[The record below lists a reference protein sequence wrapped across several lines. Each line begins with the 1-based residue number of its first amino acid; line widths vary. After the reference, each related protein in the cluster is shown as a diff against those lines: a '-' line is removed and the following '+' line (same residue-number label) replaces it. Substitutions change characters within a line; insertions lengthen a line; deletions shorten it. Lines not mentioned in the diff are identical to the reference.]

1 MSREQRGPNEK
12 LGTVLALAGI
22 SNAGLARR
30 VNDLG
35 AQRGLTLRYDKTS
48 VARWVSKGMVPQGA
62 APHLIAA
69 AIGAKLGRP
78 VPLHEI
84 GLADADPAPEVG
96 LAFPRDVA
104 EAVRSATELYR
115 LDLAGRRAGS
125 GGIWQSLAGSFS
137 VSAYATP
144 ASRWLISPADPSVE
158 RDANAARTAVL
169 GPQGTTEGARTG
181 AGAHGA
187 PGRAAGSSDVETTT
201 ESSTTA
207 PAASSTEPSPT
218 PDTADGAAHGTPDAG
233 GYSRVPAGPAE
244 TPGSRR
250 QSGPPAAA
258 GARPAAGAQAADP
271 PGPGTPAPGS
281 PRTASIPTQP
291 GPQNTSASGT
301 AASASAR
308 AVRSDRAAKAAPAPS
323 APPRRGGGGA
333 STGTGTGTLA
343 PPVTSDISPLRVG
356 HSDVAKLRE
365 AAQDARRWDSKYGG
379 GDWRSSMVPECLR
392 VDAAPLLLG
401 SYSDEVGRALFGA
414 AAELTRLAG
423 WMAFDTGQQEA
434 AQRYYIQALRLAR
447 AAADV
452 PLGGYVL
459 ASMSLQAT
467 YRGFAD
473 EGVDLAQAAVE
484 RNRGLATARTMSF
497 FRLVEARA
505 HAKANDAP
513 AAGAAL
519 KAAEGWLERS
529 RDGDADPSW
538 LGFYS
543 YDRFAADAAE
553 CHLDLK
559 APRQVRRFTEQA
571 LSRPTE
577 EFVRSHGLRLVVSA
591 VAELESGNLDA
602 ACAAGTRA
610 VEVAGRISSARTT
623 EYVRDLLH
631 RLEPY
636 GHEPRV
642 AELRERARPLLVAPA

>member
-12 LGTVLALAGI
+12 LGAVLALAGI

-69 AIGAKLGRP
+69 AIGQKLGRP

-84 GLADADPAPEVG
+84 GLADADPTPEVG
-96 LAFPRDVA
+96 LAFPRDVGQ
-104 EAVRSATELYR
+104 AVRSATDLYR

-125 GGIWQSLAGSFS
+125 GGIWQSLAGSFA

-144 ASRWLISPADPSVE
+144 ASRWLITPADSSV
-158 RDANAARTAVL
+158 AREAGL
-169 GPQGTTEGARTG
+169 AEGT
-181 AGAHGA
+181 
-187 PGRAAGSSDVETTT
+187 SS
-201 ESSTTA
+201 SL
-207 PAASSTEPSPT
+207 
-218 PDTADGAAHGTPDAG
+218 
-233 GYSRVPAGPAE
+233 
-244 TPGSRR
+244 
-250 QSGPPAAA
+250 
-258 GARPAAGAQAADP
+258 
-271 PGPGTPAPGS
+271 
-281 PRTASIPTQP
+281 
-291 GPQNTSASGT
+291 
-301 AASASAR
+301 
-308 AVRSDRAAKAAPAPS
+308 K
-323 APPRRGGGGA
+323 
-333 STGTGTGTLA
+333 
-343 PPVTSDISPLRVG
+343 VG
-356 HSDVAKLRE
+356 HSDVQKLRE
-365 AAQDARRWDSKYGG
+365 AAEDARRWDSKYGG

-392 VDAAPLLLG
+392 VEAAPLLLG
-401 SYSDEVGRALFGA
+401 AYSDEVGRALFGA
-414 AAELTRLAG
+414 SAELTRLAG

-434 AQRYYIQALRLAR
+434 AQRYYIQALRLSR

-473 EGVDLAQAAVE
+473 EGVDLAQAALE

-505 HAKANDAP
+505 HARAGDAH

-519 KAAEGWLERS
+519 RAAEGWLERA
-529 RDGDADPSW
+529 RDGDNDPSW

-543 YDRFAADAAE
+543 YGRFAADAAE
-553 CHLDLK
+553 CYRDLK
-559 APRQVRRFTEQA
+559 IPRQVRHFTEQA
-571 LSRPTE
+571 LSQPTE

-602 ACAAGTRA
+602 ACEQGVRA

-623 EYVRDLLH
+623 EYVKDLLH

-636 GHEPRV
+636 GDEPRV
-642 AELRERARPLLVAPA
+642 VELRERARPLLRAPA

>member
-12 LGTVLALAGI
+12 LGAVLALAGI

-69 AIGAKLGRP
+69 AIGQKLGRP

-96 LAFPRDVA
+96 LAFPRDVGQ
-104 EAVRSATELYR
+104 AVRSATDLYR

-125 GGIWQSLAGSFS
+125 GGIWQSLAGSFA

-144 ASRWLISPADPSVE
+144 ASRWLITPADSSVA
-158 RDANAARTAVL
+158 RDAN
-169 GPQGTTEGARTG
+169 PSEGS
-181 AGAHGA
+181 GA
-187 PGRAAGSSDVETTT
+187 PL
-201 ESSTTA
+201 
-207 PAASSTEPSPT
+207 
-218 PDTADGAAHGTPDAG
+218 
-233 GYSRVPAGPAE
+233 
-244 TPGSRR
+244 
-250 QSGPPAAA
+250 
-258 GARPAAGAQAADP
+258 
-271 PGPGTPAPGS
+271 
-281 PRTASIPTQP
+281 
-291 GPQNTSASGT
+291 
-301 AASASAR
+301 
-308 AVRSDRAAKAAPAPS
+308 K
-323 APPRRGGGGA
+323 
-333 STGTGTGTLA
+333 
-343 PPVTSDISPLRVG
+343 VG
-356 HSDVAKLRE
+356 HSDVLKLRE
-365 AAQDARRWDSKYGG
+365 AAEDARRWDSKYGG

-392 VDAAPLLLG
+392 VEAAPLLLG

-414 AAELTRLAG
+414 SAELTRLAG

-467 YRGFAD
+467 YRGFGD
-473 EGVDLAQAAVE
+473 EGVDLAQAALE

-505 HAKANDAP
+505 HARASDAH

-519 KAAEGWLERS
+519 RSAEGWLERA
-529 RDGDADPSW
+529 RDGDNDPSW
-538 LGFYS
+538 LGFYG

-553 CHLDLK
+553 CYRDLK

-571 LSRPTE
+571 LSKPTE

-602 ACAAGTRA
+602 ACEQGVRA
-610 VEVAGRISSARTT
+610 VEVAGRISSVRTT

-636 GHEPRV
+636 GDEPRV
-642 AELRERARPLLVAPA
+642 VELRERARPLLMTPA

>member
-69 AIGAKLGRP
+69 AIGQKLGRP

-96 LAFPRDVA
+96 LAFPRDVG
-104 EAVRSATELYR
+104 EAVRSATDLYR
-115 LDLAGRRAGS
+115 LDLAGRRAGG
-125 GGIWQSLAGSFS
+125 GGIWQSLAGSFA

-144 ASRWLISPADPSVE
+144 ASRWLITPADPSVE
-158 RDANAARTAVL
+158 REAPR
-169 GPQGTTEGARTG
+169 PPG
-181 AGAHGA
+181 AGNTGGGA
-187 PGRAAGSSDVETTT
+187 TGGAA
-201 ESSTTA
+201 TA
-207 PAASSTEPSPT
+207 PAAT
-218 PDTADGAAHGTPDAG
+218 D
-233 GYSRVPAGPAE
+233 YV
-244 TPGSRR
+244 
-250 QSGPPAAA
+250 
-258 GARPAAGAQAADP
+258 
-271 PGPGTPAPGS
+271 
-281 PRTASIPTQP
+281 
-291 GPQNTSASGT
+291 
-301 AASASAR
+301 
-308 AVRSDRAAKAAPAPS
+308 
-323 APPRRGGGGA
+323 
-333 STGTGTGTLA
+333 
-343 PPVTSDISPLRVG
+343 RVG

-365 AAQDARRWDSKYGG
+365 AAEDARRWDSKYGG

-392 VDAAPLLLG
+392 VDAAPLLLA

-414 AAELTRLAG
+414 TAELTRLAG

-473 EGVDLAQAAVE
+473 EGVDLAQAALE

-505 HAKANDAP
+505 HAKAGDGV
-513 AAGAAL
+513 AAAAAL
-519 KAAEGWLERS
+519 KSAEGWLERS
-529 RDGDADPSW
+529 REGDGDPTW

-543 YDRFAADAAE
+543 YDRFCADAAE
-553 CHLDLK
+553 CYSDLK
-559 APRQVRRFTEQA
+559 APREVRRFTEQA

-636 GHEPRV
+636 GDEPRV
-642 AELRERARPLLVAPA
+642 MELRERARPLLVTPA

>member
-1 MSREQRGPNEK
+1 MSRELREPNEK
-12 LGTVLALAGI
+12 LGAVLALAGI

-96 LAFPRDVA
+96 LAFPRDVGA
-104 EAVRSATELYR
+104 AVRSATDLYR
-115 LDLAGRRAGS
+115 LDLAGRRGG

-144 ASRWLISPADPSVE
+144 ASRWLISPADSSV
-158 RDANAARTAVL
+158 AREPGQA
-169 GPQGTTEGARTG
+169 P
-181 AGAHGA
+181 A
-187 PGRAAGSSDVETTT
+187 PGQGRAKNSGQSGQNSQGSGQGHHRS
-201 ESSTTA
+201 
-207 PAASSTEPSPT
+207 ASSRATVASREPVPGAAPPEGLPAPPGALVGGVPAQPPGETPSP
-218 PDTADGAAHGTPDAG
+218 AGPDAG
-233 GYSRVPAGPAE
+233 
-244 TPGSRR
+244 
-250 QSGPPAAA
+250 
-258 GARPAAGAQAADP
+258 
-271 PGPGTPAPGS
+271 
-281 PRTASIPTQP
+281 
-291 GPQNTSASGT
+291 PQ
-301 AASASAR
+301 
-308 AVRSDRAAKAAPAPS
+308 
-323 APPRRGGGGA
+323 
-333 STGTGTGTLA
+333 
-343 PPVTSDISPLRVG
+343 RVG
-356 HSDVAKLRE
+356 HSDVTKLRE
-365 AAQDARRWDSKYGG
+365 AAEDARRWDSKYGG

-401 SYSDEVGRALFGA
+401 SYTDEVGRALFGA
-414 AAELTRLAG
+414 TAELTRLAG

-467 YRGFAD
+467 YRDFPD

-505 HAKANDAP
+505 HAKAGDSA
-513 AAGAAL
+513 AAGGAL
-519 KAAEGWLERS
+519 KAAESWLERA
-529 RDGDADPSW
+529 REGDADPTW

-553 CHLDLK
+553 CYRDLK
-559 APRQVRRFTEQA
+559 LPRQVRRFTEQA

-577 EFVRSHGLRLVVSA
+577 EYVRSHGLRLVVSA

-636 GHEPRV
+636 GDEPRV
-642 AELRERARPLLVAPA
+642 AELRERARPLLVTPA

>member
-96 LAFPRDVA
+96 LAFPRDVG
-104 EAVRSATELYR
+104 EAVKSATELYR

-125 GGIWQSLAGSFS
+125 GGIWQSLAGSFA

-144 ASRWLISPADPSVE
+144 ASRWLITPADPSVE
-158 RDANAARTAVL
+158 RLLDTANGSPVPSDTSAAA
-169 GPQGTTEGARTG
+169 
-181 AGAHGA
+181 
-187 PGRAAGSSDVETTT
+187 
-201 ESSTTA
+201 
-207 PAASSTEPSPT
+207 PSPSDAPDT
-218 PDTADGAAHGTPDAG
+218 PDTPD
-233 GYSRVPAGPAE
+233 
-244 TPGSRR
+244 
-250 QSGPPAAA
+250 
-258 GARPAAGAQAADP
+258 
-271 PGPGTPAPGS
+271 TPA
-281 PRTASIPTQP
+281 
-291 GPQNTSASGT
+291 
-301 AASASAR
+301 
-308 AVRSDRAAKAAPAPS
+308 
-323 APPRRGGGGA
+323 
-333 STGTGTGTLA
+333 
-343 PPVTSDISPLRVG
+343 RVG

-365 AAQDARRWDSKYGG
+365 AAEDARRWDSKYGG

-414 AAELTRLAG
+414 TAELTRLAG

-473 EGVDLAQAAVE
+473 EGVDLAQAALE

-505 HAKANDAP
+505 HAKANDAA

-529 RDGDADPSW
+529 REGDGDPTW

-553 CHLDLK
+553 CYRDLK

-577 EFVRSHGLRLVVSA
+577 EYVRSHGLRLVVSA

-636 GHEPRV
+636 GDEPRV
-642 AELRERARPLLVAPA
+642 MELRERARPLLMTPA

>member
-96 LAFPRDVA
+96 LAFPRDVG

-115 LDLAGRRAGS
+115 LDLAGRRAGG

-144 ASRWLISPADPSVE
+144 ASRWLISPADASVARDSSAAEAAILGTQSAPAAQSAPS
-158 RDANAARTAVL
+158 T
-169 GPQGTTEGARTG
+169 PGAQRG
-181 AGAHGA
+181 ASAGAAPGVPSTDGA
-187 PGRAAGSSDVETTT
+187 PGAPG
-201 ESSTTA
+201 A
-207 PAASSTEPSPT
+207 PALP
-218 PDTADGAAHGTPDAG
+218 
-233 GYSRVPAGPAE
+233 V
-244 TPGSRR
+244 
-250 QSGPPAAA
+250 
-258 GARPAAGAQAADP
+258 
-271 PGPGTPAPGS
+271 
-281 PRTASIPTQP
+281 QP
-291 GPQNTSASGT
+291 GPDSVN
-301 AASASAR
+301 
-308 AVRSDRAAKAAPAPS
+308 
-323 APPRRGGGGA
+323 
-333 STGTGTGTLA
+333 
-343 PPVTSDISPLRVG
+343 DISPLRVG
-356 HSDVAKLRE
+356 HSDVTKLRE

-505 HAKANDAP
+505 HAKASDAA

-519 KAAEGWLERS
+519 KAAESWLERS
-529 RDGDADPSW
+529 RNGDADPSW

-553 CHLDLK
+553 CYRDLK

-636 GHEPRV
+636 GDEPRV

>member
-12 LGTVLALAGI
+12 LGAVLALAGI

-69 AIGAKLGRP
+69 AIGQKLGRP

-96 LAFPRDVA
+96 LAFPRDVGQ
-104 EAVRSATELYR
+104 AVRSATDLYR

-125 GGIWQSLAGSFS
+125 GGIWQSLAGSFA

-144 ASRWLISPADPSVE
+144 ASRWLITPADSSVA
-158 RDANAARTAVL
+158 RDAS
-169 GPQGTTEGARTG
+169 PSD
-181 AGAHGA
+181 
-187 PGRAAGSSDVETTT
+187 GSS
-201 ESSTTA
+201 A
-207 PAASSTEPSPT
+207 PA
-218 PDTADGAAHGTPDAG
+218 
-233 GYSRVPAGPAE
+233 
-244 TPGSRR
+244 
-250 QSGPPAAA
+250 
-258 GARPAAGAQAADP
+258 
-271 PGPGTPAPGS
+271 
-281 PRTASIPTQP
+281 
-291 GPQNTSASGT
+291 
-301 AASASAR
+301 
-308 AVRSDRAAKAAPAPS
+308 
-323 APPRRGGGGA
+323 
-333 STGTGTGTLA
+333 
-343 PPVTSDISPLRVG
+343 RVG
-356 HSDVAKLRE
+356 HSDVRKLRE
-365 AAQDARRWDSKYGG
+365 AAEDARRWDSKYGG

-392 VDAAPLLLG
+392 VEAAPLLLG

-414 AAELTRLAG
+414 SAELTRLAG

-467 YRGFAD
+467 YRGFGD
-473 EGVDLAQAAVE
+473 EGVDLAQAALE

-505 HAKANDAP
+505 HARAGDAH
-513 AAGAAL
+513 AAGGAL
-519 KAAEGWLERS
+519 KAAEGWLERA
-529 RDGDADPSW
+529 RDGDPDPSW

-553 CHLDLK
+553 CYRDLK

-571 LSRPTE
+571 LSKPTE

-602 ACAAGTRA
+602 ACEQGVRA

-623 EYVRDLLH
+623 EYVKDLLH

-636 GHEPRV
+636 GDEPRV
-642 AELRERARPLLVAPA
+642 VELRERARPLLMAAPA

>member
-69 AIGAKLGRP
+69 AIGQKLGRP

-96 LAFPRDVA
+96 LAFPRDVGA
-104 EAVRSATELYR
+104 AVKSATELYR
-115 LDLAGRRAGS
+115 LDLAGRRAGG
-125 GGIWQSLAGSFS
+125 GGIWQSLAGSFA

-144 ASRWLISPADPSVE
+144 ASRWLITPADSSVE
-158 RDANAARTAVL
+158 RPL
-169 GPQGTTEGARTG
+169 Q
-181 AGAHGA
+181 
-187 PGRAAGSSDVETTT
+187 S
-201 ESSTTA
+201 
-207 PAASSTEPSPT
+207 AAS
-218 PDTADGAAHGTPDAG
+218 AD
-233 GYSRVPAGPAE
+233 
-244 TPGSRR
+244 
-250 QSGPPAAA
+250 PAAA
-258 GARPAAGAQAADP
+258 QGENLQ
-271 PGPGTPAPGS
+271 
-281 PRTASIPTQP
+281 
-291 GPQNTSASGT
+291 
-301 AASASAR
+301 
-308 AVRSDRAAKAAPAPS
+308 
-323 APPRRGGGGA
+323 
-333 STGTGTGTLA
+333 
-343 PPVTSDISPLRVG
+343 RVG
-356 HSDVAKLRE
+356 HSDVHKLRE
-365 AAQDARRWDSKYGG
+365 AAEDARRWDSKYGG

-392 VDAAPLLLG
+392 VEAAPLLLG
-401 SYSDEVGRALFGA
+401 AYSDEVGRALFGA
-414 AAELTRLAG
+414 TAELTRLAG

-467 YRGFAD
+467 YRGFGD
-473 EGVDLAQAAVE
+473 EGVDLAQAAIE

-497 FRLVEARA
+497 FRLIEARA
-505 HAKANDAP
+505 HARAGDAH
-513 AAGAAL
+513 AAGAGL
-519 KAAEGWLERS
+519 KAAEGWLERA
-529 RDGDADPSW
+529 RDGDNDPQW

-553 CHLDLK
+553 CYRDLK

-577 EFVRSHGLRLVVSA
+577 EYVRSHGLRLVVSA

-602 ACAAGTRA
+602 ACAQGLRA

-631 RLEPY
+631 RLEPH
-636 GHEPRV
+636 GDEPRV

>member
-96 LAFPRDVA
+96 LAFPRDVG
-104 EAVRSATELYR
+104 EAVKSATELYR

-125 GGIWQSLAGSFS
+125 GGIWQSLAGSFA

-144 ASRWLISPADPSVE
+144 ASRWLITPADPSVE
-158 RDANAARTAVL
+158 RL
-169 GPQGTTEGARTG
+169 L
-181 AGAHGA
+181 
-187 PGRAAGSSDVETTT
+187 
-201 ESSTTA
+201 
-207 PAASSTEPSPT
+207 
-218 PDTADGAAHGTPDAG
+218 DTAGGSLVLPDA
-233 GYSRVPAGPAE
+233 SAPLSSPADLAD
-244 TPGSRR
+244 TPES
-250 QSGPPAAA
+250 
-258 GARPAAGAQAADP
+258 AD
-271 PGPGTPAPGS
+271 TPA
-281 PRTASIPTQP
+281 
-291 GPQNTSASGT
+291 
-301 AASASAR
+301 
-308 AVRSDRAAKAAPAPS
+308 
-323 APPRRGGGGA
+323 
-333 STGTGTGTLA
+333 
-343 PPVTSDISPLRVG
+343 RVG

-365 AAQDARRWDSKYGG
+365 AAEDARRWDSKYGG

-414 AAELTRLAG
+414 TAELTRLAG

-473 EGVDLAQAAVE
+473 EGVDLAQAALE

-505 HAKANDAP
+505 HAKANDAA

-519 KAAEGWLERS
+519 RAAEGWLERS
-529 RDGDADPSW
+529 RSGDGDPSW

-553 CHLDLK
+553 CYRDLK

-577 EFVRSHGLRLVVSA
+577 EYVRSHGLRLVVSA

-636 GHEPRV
+636 GDEPRV
-642 AELRERARPLLVAPA
+642 MELRERARPLLVTPA

>member
-96 LAFPRDVA
+96 LAFPRDVG
-104 EAVRSATELYR
+104 EAVRAATELYR

-125 GGIWQSLAGSFS
+125 GGIWQSLAGSFA

-144 ASRWLISPADPSVE
+144 ASRWLITPADSSVA
-158 RDANAARTAVL
+158 RDAAVAEAAR
-169 GPQGTTEGARTG
+169 
-181 AGAHGA
+181 GAHG
-187 PGRAAGSSDVETTT
+187 GSG
-201 ESSTTA
+201 
-207 PAASSTEPSPT
+207 
-218 PDTADGAAHGTPDAG
+218 GAVD
-233 GYSRVPAGPAE
+233 
-244 TPGSRR
+244 
-250 QSGPPAAA
+250 
-258 GARPAAGAQAADP
+258 
-271 PGPGTPAPGS
+271 
-281 PRTASIPTQP
+281 
-291 GPQNTSASGT
+291 ASG
-301 AASASAR
+301 S
-308 AVRSDRAAKAAPAPS
+308 
-323 APPRRGGGGA
+323 GE
-333 STGTGTGTLA
+333 
-343 PPVTSDISPLRVG
+343 VTPLRVG

-365 AAQDARRWDSKYGG
+365 AASDARRWDSKYGG

-401 SYSDEVGRALFGA
+401 AYSDEVGRGLFGA
-414 AAELTRLAG
+414 TAELTRLAG

-473 EGVDLAQAAVE
+473 EGVDLAQAALE

-505 HAKANDAP
+505 HAKAGDAV

-553 CHLDLK
+553 CYRDLK
-559 APRQVRRFTEQA
+559 APRQVRQFTEQA

-636 GHEPRV
+636 GDEPRV

>member
-12 LGTVLALAGI
+12 LGAVLALAGI

-69 AIGAKLGRP
+69 AIGQKLGRP

-96 LAFPRDVA
+96 LAFPRDVGQ
-104 EAVRSATELYR
+104 AVRSATELYR

-125 GGIWQSLAGSFS
+125 GGIWQSLAGSFA

-144 ASRWLISPADPSVE
+144 ASRWLITPADSSV
-158 RDANAARTAVL
+158 AREVNS
-169 GPQGTTEGARTG
+169 GEGS
-181 AGAHGA
+181 GA
-187 PGRAAGSSDVETTT
+187 PL
-201 ESSTTA
+201 
-207 PAASSTEPSPT
+207 
-218 PDTADGAAHGTPDAG
+218 
-233 GYSRVPAGPAE
+233 
-244 TPGSRR
+244 
-250 QSGPPAAA
+250 
-258 GARPAAGAQAADP
+258 
-271 PGPGTPAPGS
+271 
-281 PRTASIPTQP
+281 
-291 GPQNTSASGT
+291 
-301 AASASAR
+301 
-308 AVRSDRAAKAAPAPS
+308 K
-323 APPRRGGGGA
+323 
-333 STGTGTGTLA
+333 
-343 PPVTSDISPLRVG
+343 VG
-356 HSDVAKLRE
+356 HSDVQKLRE
-365 AAQDARRWDSKYGG
+365 AAEDARRWDSKYGG

-392 VDAAPLLLG
+392 VEAAPLLLG

-414 AAELTRLAG
+414 SAELTRLAG

-467 YRGFAD
+467 YRGFGD
-473 EGVDLAQAAVE
+473 EGVDLAQAALE

-505 HAKANDAP
+505 HARAGDAQ

-519 KAAEGWLERS
+519 KAAESWLERA
-529 RDGDADPSW
+529 RDGDHDPSW
-538 LGFYS
+538 LGFYT

-553 CHLDLK
+553 CYRDLK

-571 LSRPTE
+571 LSQPTE

-602 ACAAGTRA
+602 ACEQGVRA

-623 EYVRDLLH
+623 EYVKDLLH

-636 GHEPRV
+636 GDEPRV
-642 AELRERARPLLVAPA
+642 VELRERARPLLMTPA

>member
-12 LGTVLALAGI
+12 LGAVLALAGI

-69 AIGAKLGRP
+69 AIGQKLGRP

-96 LAFPRDVA
+96 LAFPRDVGQ
-104 EAVRSATELYR
+104 AVRSATELYR
-115 LDLAGRRAGS
+115 LDFAGRRAGS
-125 GGIWQSLAGSFS
+125 GGIWQSLAGSFA

-144 ASRWLISPADPSVE
+144 ASRWLITPADSSV
-158 RDANAARTAVL
+158 AREA
-169 GPQGTTEGARTG
+169 GSAEGS
-181 AGAHGA
+181 GA
-187 PGRAAGSSDVETTT
+187 P
-201 ESSTTA
+201 
-207 PAASSTEPSPT
+207 
-218 PDTADGAAHGTPDAG
+218 
-233 GYSRVPAGPAE
+233 
-244 TPGSRR
+244 
-250 QSGPPAAA
+250 
-258 GARPAAGAQAADP
+258 
-271 PGPGTPAPGS
+271 
-281 PRTASIPTQP
+281 I
-291 GPQNTSASGT
+291 
-301 AASASAR
+301 
-308 AVRSDRAAKAAPAPS
+308 K
-323 APPRRGGGGA
+323 
-333 STGTGTGTLA
+333 
-343 PPVTSDISPLRVG
+343 VG
-356 HSDVAKLRE
+356 HSDVQKLRE
-365 AAQDARRWDSKYGG
+365 AAEDARRWDSKYGG

-392 VDAAPLLLG
+392 VEAAPLLLG

-414 AAELTRLAG
+414 SAELTRLAG

-467 YRGFAD
+467 YRGFGD
-473 EGVDLAQAAVE
+473 EGVDLAQAALE

-497 FRLVEARA
+497 FRLIEARA
-505 HAKANDAP
+505 HARAGDAQ
-513 AAGAAL
+513 AAGTAL

-529 RDGDADPSW
+529 REGDNDPSW
-538 LGFYS
+538 LGFYG

-553 CHLDLK
+553 CYRDLK

-571 LSRPTE
+571 LSKPTE

-602 ACAAGTRA
+602 ACEQGVRA

-623 EYVRDLLH
+623 EYVKDLLH

-636 GHEPRV
+636 GDEPRV
-642 AELRERARPLLVAPA
+642 VELRERARPLLMAAPA

>member
-69 AIGAKLGRP
+69 AIGQKLGRP

-96 LAFPRDVA
+96 LAFPRDVG
-104 EAVRSATELYR
+104 EAVRSATDLYR
-115 LDLAGRRAGS
+115 LDLAGRRAGG
-125 GGIWQSLAGSFS
+125 GGIWQSLAGSFA

-144 ASRWLISPADPSVE
+144 ASRWLITPADPSVE
-158 RDANAARTAVL
+158 REAPR
-169 GPQGTTEGARTG
+169 PG
-181 AGAHGA
+181 AGAGL
-187 PGRAAGSSDVETTT
+187 T
-201 ESSTTA
+201 
-207 PAASSTEPSPT
+207 
-218 PDTADGAAHGTPDAG
+218 
-233 GYSRVPAGPAE
+233 
-244 TPGSRR
+244 
-250 QSGPPAAA
+250 AAA
-258 GARPAAGAQAADP
+258 PEHA
-271 PGPGTPAPGS
+271 
-281 PRTASIPTQP
+281 
-291 GPQNTSASGT
+291 
-301 AASASAR
+301 
-308 AVRSDRAAKAAPAPS
+308 
-323 APPRRGGGGA
+323 
-333 STGTGTGTLA
+333 
-343 PPVTSDISPLRVG
+343 RVG

-365 AAQDARRWDSKYGG
+365 AAEDARRWDSKYGG

-401 SYSDEVGRALFGA
+401 SYSDEVGRNLFGA
-414 AAELTRLAG
+414 TAELTRLAG

-473 EGVDLAQAAVE
+473 EGVDLAQAALE

-505 HAKANDAP
+505 HAKAGDGV
-513 AAGAAL
+513 AAAAAL
-519 KAAEGWLERS
+519 KSAEGWLERS
-529 RDGDADPSW
+529 REGDADPTW

-543 YDRFAADAAE
+543 YDRFCADAAE
-553 CHLDLK
+553 CYRDLRM
-559 APRQVRRFTEQA
+559 PREVRRFTEQA

-636 GHEPRV
+636 GDEPRV
-642 AELRERARPLLVAPA
+642 MELRERARPLLVTPA

>member
-12 LGTVLALAGI
+12 LGAVLALAGI

-69 AIGAKLGRP
+69 AIGQKLGRP

-96 LAFPRDVA
+96 LAFPRDVGQ
-104 EAVRSATELYR
+104 AVKSATELYR

-125 GGIWQSLAGSFS
+125 GGIWQSLAGSFA

-144 ASRWLISPADPSVE
+144 ASRWLITPADSSV
-158 RDANAARTAVL
+158 AREA
-169 GPQGTTEGARTG
+169 GSTEGS
-181 AGAHGA
+181 GA
-187 PGRAAGSSDVETTT
+187 P
-201 ESSTTA
+201 
-207 PAASSTEPSPT
+207 
-218 PDTADGAAHGTPDAG
+218 
-233 GYSRVPAGPAE
+233 
-244 TPGSRR
+244 
-250 QSGPPAAA
+250 
-258 GARPAAGAQAADP
+258 
-271 PGPGTPAPGS
+271 
-281 PRTASIPTQP
+281 I
-291 GPQNTSASGT
+291 
-301 AASASAR
+301 
-308 AVRSDRAAKAAPAPS
+308 K
-323 APPRRGGGGA
+323 
-333 STGTGTGTLA
+333 
-343 PPVTSDISPLRVG
+343 VG
-356 HSDVAKLRE
+356 HSDVRKLRE
-365 AAQDARRWDSKYGG
+365 AAEDARRWDSKYGG

-392 VDAAPLLLG
+392 VEAAPLLLG

-414 AAELTRLAG
+414 SAELTRLAG

-434 AQRYYIQALRLAR
+434 AQRYYIQALRLSR

-467 YRGFAD
+467 YRGFGD
-473 EGVDLAQAAVE
+473 EGVDLAQAALE

-505 HAKANDAP
+505 HARAGDAQ

-519 KAAEGWLERS
+519 KASEGWLERS
-529 RDGDADPSW
+529 REGDSDPSW
-538 LGFYS
+538 LGFYG

-553 CHLDLK
+553 CYRDLK

-571 LSRPTE
+571 LSKPTE

-602 ACAAGTRA
+602 ACEQGVRA

-636 GHEPRV
+636 GDEPRV
-642 AELRERARPLLVAPA
+642 VELRERARPLLMTSA

>member
-12 LGTVLALAGI
+12 LGAVLALAGI

-69 AIGAKLGRP
+69 AIGQKLGRP

-96 LAFPRDVA
+96 LAFPRDVGQ
-104 EAVRSATELYR
+104 AVRSATELYR

-125 GGIWQSLAGSFS
+125 GGIWQSLAGSFA

-144 ASRWLISPADPSVE
+144 ASRWLITPADSSVAREANPS
-158 RDANAARTAVL
+158 
-169 GPQGTTEGARTG
+169 EGS
-181 AGAHGA
+181 GA
-187 PGRAAGSSDVETTT
+187 P
-201 ESSTTA
+201 
-207 PAASSTEPSPT
+207 
-218 PDTADGAAHGTPDAG
+218 
-233 GYSRVPAGPAE
+233 
-244 TPGSRR
+244 
-250 QSGPPAAA
+250 
-258 GARPAAGAQAADP
+258 
-271 PGPGTPAPGS
+271 
-281 PRTASIPTQP
+281 I
-291 GPQNTSASGT
+291 
-301 AASASAR
+301 
-308 AVRSDRAAKAAPAPS
+308 K
-323 APPRRGGGGA
+323 
-333 STGTGTGTLA
+333 
-343 PPVTSDISPLRVG
+343 VG
-356 HSDVAKLRE
+356 HSDVQKLRE
-365 AAQDARRWDSKYGG
+365 AAEDARRWDSKYGG

-392 VDAAPLLLG
+392 VEAAPLLLG

-414 AAELTRLAG
+414 SAELTRLAG

-467 YRGFAD
+467 YRGFGD

-484 RNRGLATARTMSF
+484 RNRSLATARTMSF

-505 HAKANDAP
+505 HARAGDAQ

-519 KAAEGWLERS
+519 KAAESWLERA
-529 RDGDADPSW
+529 REGDNDPTW

-553 CHLDLK
+553 CYRDLK

-571 LSRPTE
+571 LSKPTE

-602 ACAAGTRA
+602 ACEQGVRA

-623 EYVRDLLH
+623 EYVKDLLH

-636 GHEPRV
+636 GDEPRV
-642 AELRERARPLLVAPA
+642 VELRERARPLLMAPA

>member
-35 AQRGLTLRYDKTS
+35 SQRGLTLRYDKTS

-69 AIGAKLGRP
+69 AIGQKLGRP

-96 LAFPRDVA
+96 LAFPRDVG
-104 EAVRSATELYR
+104 EAVRSATDLYR
-115 LDLAGRRAGS
+115 LDLAGRRAGG
-125 GGIWQSLAGSFS
+125 GGIWQSLAGSFA

-144 ASRWLISPADPSVE
+144 ASRWLITPADPSVE
-158 RDANAARTAVL
+158 REAPRPPGAV
-169 GPQGTTEGARTG
+169 
-181 AGAHGA
+181 
-187 PGRAAGSSDVETTT
+187 
-201 ESSTTA
+201 
-207 PAASSTEPSPT
+207 
-218 PDTADGAAHGTPDAG
+218 
-233 GYSRVPAGPAE
+233 
-244 TPGSRR
+244 
-250 QSGPPAAA
+250 AAA
-258 GARPAAGAQAADP
+258 
-271 PGPGTPAPGS
+271 
-281 PRTASIPTQP
+281 
-291 GPQNTSASGT
+291 
-301 AASASAR
+301 
-308 AVRSDRAAKAAPAPS
+308 AVTEHA
-323 APPRRGGGGA
+323 
-333 STGTGTGTLA
+333 
-343 PPVTSDISPLRVG
+343 RVG

-365 AAQDARRWDSKYGG
+365 AAEDARRWDSKYGG

-392 VDAAPLLLG
+392 VDAAPLLLA

-414 AAELTRLAG
+414 TAELTRLAG

-473 EGVDLAQAAVE
+473 EGVDLAQAALE

-505 HAKANDAP
+505 HAKAGDGV
-513 AAGAAL
+513 AAAAAL
-519 KAAEGWLERS
+519 KSAEGWLERS
-529 RDGDADPSW
+529 REGDGDPTW

-543 YDRFAADAAE
+543 YDRFCADAAE
-553 CHLDLK
+553 CYRDLK
-559 APRQVRRFTEQA
+559 APREVRRFTEQA

-636 GHEPRV
+636 GDEPRV
-642 AELRERARPLLVAPA
+642 MELRERARPLLVAPA

>member
-69 AIGAKLGRP
+69 AIGQKLGRP

-96 LAFPRDVA
+96 LAFPRDVG
-104 EAVRSATELYR
+104 EAVRSATDLYR
-115 LDLAGRRAGS
+115 LDLAGRRAGG
-125 GGIWQSLAGSFS
+125 GGIWQSLAGSFA

-144 ASRWLISPADPSVE
+144 ASRWLITPADPSVE
-158 RDANAARTAVL
+158 REAPR
-169 GPQGTTEGARTG
+169 PPG
-181 AGAHGA
+181 AGI
-187 PGRAAGSSDVETTT
+187 T
-201 ESSTTA
+201 
-207 PAASSTEPSPT
+207 
-218 PDTADGAAHGTPDAG
+218 
-233 GYSRVPAGPAE
+233 
-244 TPGSRR
+244 
-250 QSGPPAAA
+250 
-258 GARPAAGAQAADP
+258 
-271 PGPGTPAPGS
+271 
-281 PRTASIPTQP
+281 
-291 GPQNTSASGT
+291 
-301 AASASAR
+301 
-308 AVRSDRAAKAAPAPS
+308 
-323 APPRRGGGGA
+323 GGGGSGGA
-333 STGTGTGTLA
+333 TGGA
-343 PPVTSDISPLRVG
+343 AAVSAAAEYVRVG

-365 AAQDARRWDSKYGG
+365 AAEDARRWDSKYGG

-392 VDAAPLLLG
+392 VDAAPLLLA

-414 AAELTRLAG
+414 TAELTRLAG

-473 EGVDLAQAAVE
+473 EGVDLAQAALE

-505 HAKANDAP
+505 HAKAGDGV
-513 AAGAAL
+513 AAAAAL
-519 KAAEGWLERS
+519 KSAEGWLERS
-529 RDGDADPSW
+529 REGDGDPTW

-543 YDRFAADAAE
+543 YDRFCADAAE
-553 CHLDLK
+553 CYSDLK
-559 APRQVRRFTEQA
+559 APREVRRFTEQA

-631 RLEPY
+631 RLEAY
-636 GHEPRV
+636 GDEPRV
-642 AELRERARPLLVAPA
+642 MELRERARPLLVAPA

>member
-1 MSREQRGPNEK
+1 MSRELREPNEK
-12 LGTVLALAGI
+12 LGAVLALAGI

-96 LAFPRDVA
+96 LAFPRDVG
-104 EAVRSATELYR
+104 EAVRSATDLYR
-115 LDLAGRRAGS
+115 LDLAGRRGGAGGS
-125 GGIWQSLAGSFS
+125 GGIWQSLAGSFA

-144 ASRWLISPADPSVE
+144 ASRWLISPADGSV
-158 RDANAARTAVL
+158 AR
-169 GPQGTTEGARTG
+169 E
-181 AGAHGA
+181 
-187 PGRAAGSSDVETTT
+187 
-201 ESSTTA
+201 
-207 PAASSTEPSPT
+207 PAAPT
-218 PDTADGAAHGTPDAG
+218 RETVA
-233 GYSRVPAGPAE
+233 SRE
-244 TPGSRR
+244 
-250 QSGPPAAA
+250 
-258 GARPAAGAQAADP
+258 PAAGTAP
-271 PGPGTPAPGS
+271 PS
-281 PRTASIPTQP
+281 PMSSSSSS
-291 GPQNTSASGT
+291 SA
-301 AASASAR
+301 AASASSPSSSSSSSGLPAQSSGETPH
-308 AVRSDRAAKAAPAPS
+308 APPAPATVAGLYDP
-323 APPRRGGGGA
+323 APQ
-333 STGTGTGTLA
+333 
-343 PPVTSDISPLRVG
+343 RVG
-356 HSDVAKLRE
+356 HSDVTKLRE
-365 AAQDARRWDSKYGG
+365 AAEDARRWDSKYGG

-401 SYSDEVGRALFGA
+401 SYSDDVGRALFGA
-414 AAELTRLAG
+414 TAELTRLAG

-467 YRGFAD
+467 YRDFPD

-505 HAKANDAP
+505 HAKAGDSA

-519 KAAEGWLERS
+519 RAAEGWLERA
-529 RDGDADPSW
+529 REGDPDPTW

-553 CHLDLK
+553 CYRDLK
-559 APRQVRRFTEQA
+559 LPRQVRRFTEQA

-577 EFVRSHGLRLVVSA
+577 EYVRSHGLRLVVSA

-636 GHEPRV
+636 GDEPRV
-642 AELRERARPLLVAPA
+642 AELRERARPLLVAQA

>member
-69 AIGAKLGRP
+69 AIGQKLGRP

-96 LAFPRDVA
+96 LAFPRDVG

-115 LDLAGRRAGS
+115 LDLAGRRAGG
-125 GGIWQSLAGSFS
+125 GGIWQSLAGSFA

-144 ASRWLISPADPSVE
+144 ASRWLITPADSSVE
-158 RDANAARTAVL
+158 RL
-169 GPQGTTEGARTG
+169 
-181 AGAHGA
+181 
-187 PGRAAGSSDVETTT
+187 VE
-201 ESSTTA
+201 
-207 PAASSTEPSPT
+207 
-218 PDTADGAAHGTPDAG
+218 
-233 GYSRVPAGPAE
+233 PAE
-244 TPGSRR
+244 E
-250 QSGPPAAA
+250 
-258 GARPAAGAQAADP
+258 PAAGE
-271 PGPGTPAPGS
+271 GPET
-281 PRTASIPTQP
+281 
-291 GPQNTSASGT
+291 GPHA
-301 AASASAR
+301 
-308 AVRSDRAAKAAPAPS
+308 
-323 APPRRGGGGA
+323 
-333 STGTGTGTLA
+333 
-343 PPVTSDISPLRVG
+343 RVG

-365 AAQDARRWDSKYGG
+365 AAEDARRWDSKYGG

-414 AAELTRLAG
+414 TAELTRLAG

-473 EGVDLAQAAVE
+473 EGVDLAQAALE

-505 HAKANDAP
+505 HAKASDGT
-513 AAGAAL
+513 AAAAAL

-529 RDGDADPSW
+529 REGDADPSW

-543 YDRFAADAAE
+543 YDRFCADAAE
-553 CHLDLK
+553 CYRDLK

-636 GHEPRV
+636 GDEPRV
-642 AELRERARPLLVAPA
+642 MELRERARPLLMAPA

>member
-1 MSREQRGPNEK
+1 MSREPRGPNEK

-69 AIGAKLGRP
+69 AIGSKLGRP

-96 LAFPRDVA
+96 LAFPRDVRA
-104 EAVRSATELYR
+104 AVKAATDLYR
-115 LDLAGRRAGS
+115 LDLHGGRRGG
-125 GGIWQSLAGSFS
+125 GGIWQSLAGSFA

-144 ASRWLISPADPSVE
+144 ASRWLITPADSSVA
-158 RDANAARTAVL
+158 RD
-169 GPQGTTEGARTG
+169 P
-181 AGAHGA
+181 
-187 PGRAAGSSDVETTT
+187 ET
-201 ESSTTA
+201 
-207 PAASSTEPSPT
+207 AASST
-218 PDTADGAAHGTPDAG
+218 AGTVG
-233 GYSRVPAGPAE
+233 
-244 TPGSRR
+244 TGST
-250 QSGPPAAA
+250 AAA
-258 GARPAAGAQAADP
+258 GSAEGGADAAANGQA
-271 PGPGTPAPGS
+271 
-281 PRTASIPTQP
+281 
-291 GPQNTSASGT
+291 
-301 AASASAR
+301 
-308 AVRSDRAAKAAPAPS
+308 
-323 APPRRGGGGA
+323 GGGD
-333 STGTGTGTLA
+333 SET
-343 PPVTSDISPLRVG
+343 PSPLRVG
-356 HSDVAKLRE
+356 HTDVAKLRE
-365 AAQDARRWDSKYGG
+365 AADEARRWDSKYGG

-401 SYSDEVGRALFGA
+401 AYTDEVGRSLFGA
-414 AAELTRLAG
+414 TSELTRLAG

-484 RNRGLATARTMSF
+484 RNRSLATARTMSF

-505 HAKANDAP
+505 HAKASDSHAC
-513 AAGAAL
+513 GAAL
-519 KAAEGWLERS
+519 SDAESWLERA
-529 RDGDADPSW
+529 REGDADPSW
-538 LGFYS
+538 LDFYS
-543 YDRFAADAAE
+543 YDRLAADAAE
-553 CHLDLK
+553 CYRDLK
-559 APRQVRRFTEQA
+559 APRQVRRFTEKA
-571 LSRPTE
+571 LSKPTE

-602 ACAAGTRA
+602 ACAAGARA
-610 VEVAGRISSARTT
+610 VEVAGRISSARTN

-636 GHEPRV
+636 GDEPRV
-642 AELRERARPLLVAPA
+642 AELREQARPLLAAPA

>member
-1 MSREQRGPNEK
+1 MSREQRGPNDK

-35 AQRGLTLRYDKTS
+35 SQRGLTLRYDKTS

-69 AIGAKLGRP
+69 AIGQKLGRP

-96 LAFPRDVA
+96 LAFPRDVG
-104 EAVRSATELYR
+104 EAVKSATELYR
-115 LDLAGRRAGS
+115 LDLAGRRAGG
-125 GGIWQSLAGSFS
+125 GGIWQSLAGSFA

-144 ASRWLISPADPSVE
+144 ASRWLITPADPSVE
-158 RDANAARTAVL
+158 RNADRAGERS
-169 GPQGTTEGARTG
+169 TEHSADGG
-181 AGAHGA
+181 
-187 PGRAAGSSDVETTT
+187 SDV
-201 ESSTTA
+201 
-207 PAASSTEPSPT
+207 PAAEGTSE
-218 PDTADGAAHGTPDAG
+218 DGH
-233 GYSRVPAGPAE
+233 V
-244 TPGSRR
+244 
-250 QSGPPAAA
+250 
-258 GARPAAGAQAADP
+258 
-271 PGPGTPAPGS
+271 
-281 PRTASIPTQP
+281 
-291 GPQNTSASGT
+291 
-301 AASASAR
+301 
-308 AVRSDRAAKAAPAPS
+308 
-323 APPRRGGGGA
+323 
-333 STGTGTGTLA
+333 
-343 PPVTSDISPLRVG
+343 RVG
-356 HSDVAKLRE
+356 HTDVAKLRE
-365 AAQDARRWDSKYGG
+365 AAEDARRWDSKYGG

-414 AAELTRLAG
+414 TAELTRLAG

-473 EGVDLAQAAVE
+473 EGVDLAQAAAE

-505 HAKANDAP
+505 HAKAGDA
-513 AAGAAL
+513 ATAGAAL
-519 KAAEGWLERS
+519 KAAEAWLERA
-529 RDGDADPSW
+529 RDGDPDPSW

-553 CHLDLK
+553 CYRDLK

-636 GHEPRV
+636 GDEPRV
-642 AELRERARPLLVAPA
+642 AELRERARPLLMAPA

>member
-69 AIGAKLGRP
+69 AIGQKLGRP

-96 LAFPRDVA
+96 LAFPRDVGQ
-104 EAVRSATELYR
+104 AVRSATELYR

-125 GGIWQSLAGSFS
+125 GGIWQSLAGSFA

-144 ASRWLISPADPSVE
+144 ASRWLITPADSSV
-158 RDANAARTAVL
+158 AREVTSA
-169 GPQGTTEGARTG
+169 EAS
-181 AGAHGA
+181 GA
-187 PGRAAGSSDVETTT
+187 PL
-201 ESSTTA
+201 
-207 PAASSTEPSPT
+207 
-218 PDTADGAAHGTPDAG
+218 
-233 GYSRVPAGPAE
+233 
-244 TPGSRR
+244 
-250 QSGPPAAA
+250 
-258 GARPAAGAQAADP
+258 
-271 PGPGTPAPGS
+271 
-281 PRTASIPTQP
+281 
-291 GPQNTSASGT
+291 
-301 AASASAR
+301 
-308 AVRSDRAAKAAPAPS
+308 K
-323 APPRRGGGGA
+323 
-333 STGTGTGTLA
+333 
-343 PPVTSDISPLRVG
+343 VG
-356 HSDVAKLRE
+356 HSDVRKLRE
-365 AAQDARRWDSKYGG
+365 AAEDARRWDSKYGG

-392 VDAAPLLLG
+392 VEAAPLLLG
-401 SYSDEVGRALFGA
+401 AYSDEVGRALFGA
-414 AAELTRLAG
+414 SAELTRLAG

-467 YRGFAD
+467 YRGFGD
-473 EGVDLAQAAVE
+473 EGVDLAQAALE
-484 RNRGLATARTMSF
+484 RNRGLATARTLSF

-505 HAKANDAP
+505 HARAGDAQ

-519 KAAEGWLERS
+519 KAAESWLERA
-529 RDGDADPSW
+529 RDGDQDPSW

-553 CHLDLK
+553 CYRDLK

-571 LSRPTE
+571 LSQPTE

-602 ACAAGTRA
+602 ACAQGVRA

-623 EYVRDLLH
+623 EYVKDLLH

-636 GHEPRV
+636 GDEPRV
-642 AELRERARPLLVAPA
+642 VELRERARPLLMTPA

>member
-12 LGTVLALAGI
+12 LGAVLALAGI

-69 AIGAKLGRP
+69 AIGQKLGRP

-96 LAFPRDVA
+96 LAFPRDVGQ
-104 EAVRSATELYR
+104 AVRSATDLYR

-125 GGIWQSLAGSFS
+125 GGIWQSLAGSFA

-144 ASRWLISPADPSVE
+144 ASRWLITPADSSVE
-158 RDANAARTAVL
+158 REAPSD
-169 GPQGTTEGARTG
+169 
-181 AGAHGA
+181 AGA
-187 PGRAAGSSDVETTT
+187 
-201 ESSTTA
+201 
-207 PAASSTEPSPT
+207 
-218 PDTADGAAHGTPDAG
+218 
-233 GYSRVPAGPAE
+233 
-244 TPGSRR
+244 
-250 QSGPPAAA
+250 
-258 GARPAAGAQAADP
+258 
-271 PGPGTPAPGS
+271 
-281 PRTASIPTQP
+281 
-291 GPQNTSASGT
+291 
-301 AASASAR
+301 
-308 AVRSDRAAKAAPAPS
+308 AAP
-323 APPRRGGGGA
+323 
-333 STGTGTGTLA
+333 
-343 PPVTSDISPLRVG
+343 IRVG
-356 HSDVAKLRE
+356 HSDVQKLRE
-365 AAQDARRWDSKYGG
+365 AAEDARRWDSKYGG

-392 VDAAPLLLG
+392 VEAAPLLLG

-414 AAELTRLAG
+414 GAELTRLAG

-467 YRGFAD
+467 YRGFGD
-473 EGVDLAQAAVE
+473 EGVDLAQAALE

-505 HAKANDAP
+505 HARAGDAH

-519 KAAEGWLERS
+519 KSSEGWLERS
-529 RDGDADPSW
+529 REGDSDPSW
-538 LGFYS
+538 LGFYG

-553 CHLDLK
+553 CYRDLK

-571 LSRPTE
+571 LSQPTE

-602 ACAAGTRA
+602 ACEQGVRA

-623 EYVRDLLH
+623 EYVKDLLH

-636 GHEPRV
+636 GDEPRV
-642 AELRERARPLLVAPA
+642 VELRERARPLLMAPA

>member
-48 VARWVSKGMVPQGA
+48 VARWVAKGMVPQGA

-96 LAFPRDVA
+96 LAFPRDVG
-104 EAVRSATELYR
+104 EAVRSATDLYR
-115 LDLAGRRAGS
+115 LDLAGRRGG
-125 GGIWQSLAGSFS
+125 GGIWQSLAGSFA

-144 ASRWLISPADPSVE
+144 ASRWLITPADPSVA
-158 RDANAARTAVL
+158 RDPTAAQAAIL
-169 GPQGTTEGARTG
+169 GPE
-181 AGAHGA
+181 GA
-187 PGRAAGSSDVETTT
+187 PGARGGV
-201 ESSTTA
+201 
-207 PAASSTEPSPT
+207 PVQPG
-218 PDTADGAAHGTPDAG
+218 PDTAPDV
-233 GYSRVPAGPAE
+233 S
-244 TPGSRR
+244 
-250 QSGPPAAA
+250 
-258 GARPAAGAQAADP
+258 
-271 PGPGTPAPGS
+271 
-281 PRTASIPTQP
+281 
-291 GPQNTSASGT
+291 
-301 AASASAR
+301 
-308 AVRSDRAAKAAPAPS
+308 
-323 APPRRGGGGA
+323 
-333 STGTGTGTLA
+333 L
-343 PPVTSDISPLRVG
+343 LRVG
-356 HSDVAKLRE
+356 HSDVTKLRE

-414 AAELTRLAG
+414 SAELTRLAG

-505 HAKANDAP
+505 HAKAGDAP

-519 KAAEGWLERS
+519 RAAESWLERS
-529 RDGDADPSW
+529 RAGDSDPAW

-553 CHLDLK
+553 CYRDLK

-571 LSRPTE
+571 LSKPTD

-636 GHEPRV
+636 GDEPRV

>member
-96 LAFPRDVA
+96 LAFPRDVG
-104 EAVRSATELYR
+104 EAVKSATELYR

-125 GGIWQSLAGSFS
+125 GGIWQSLAGSFA

-144 ASRWLISPADPSVE
+144 ASRWLITPADSSVE
-158 RDANAARTAVL
+158 RSLDIATA
-169 GPQGTTEGARTG
+169 E
-181 AGAHGA
+181 
-187 PGRAAGSSDVETTT
+187 D
-201 ESSTTA
+201 A
-207 PAASSTEPSPT
+207 PA
-218 PDTADGAAHGTPDAG
+218 
-233 GYSRVPAGPAE
+233 
-244 TPGSRR
+244 
-250 QSGPPAAA
+250 
-258 GARPAAGAQAADP
+258 
-271 PGPGTPAPGS
+271 
-281 PRTASIPTQP
+281 
-291 GPQNTSASGT
+291 
-301 AASASAR
+301 
-308 AVRSDRAAKAAPAPS
+308 
-323 APPRRGGGGA
+323 
-333 STGTGTGTLA
+333 
-343 PPVTSDISPLRVG
+343 RVG
-356 HSDVAKLRE
+356 HTDVAKLRE
-365 AAQDARRWDSKYGG
+365 AAEDARRWDSKYGG

-414 AAELTRLAG
+414 TAELTRLAG

-473 EGVDLAQAAVE
+473 EGVDLAQAALE

-505 HAKANDAP
+505 HAKASDAP
-513 AAGAAL
+513 AAGTAL
-519 KAAEGWLERS
+519 KSAEGWLERS
-529 RDGDADPSW
+529 REGDADPSW

-553 CHLDLK
+553 CYRDLK

-636 GHEPRV
+636 GDEPRV
-642 AELRERARPLLVAPA
+642 VELRERARPLLVAPA

>member
-96 LAFPRDVA
+96 LAFPRDIGA
-104 EAVRSATELYR
+104 AVKSATELYR
-115 LDLAGRRAGS
+115 LDLAGRRAGG
-125 GGIWQSLAGSFS
+125 GGIWQSLAGSFA

-144 ASRWLISPADPSVE
+144 ASRWLITPADPSVE
-158 RDANAARTAVL
+158 RL
-169 GPQGTTEGARTG
+169 PG
-181 AGAHGA
+181 AGGA
-187 PGRAAGSSDVETTT
+187 TSGAAVAGGSPDAPLED
-201 ESSTTA
+201 
-207 PAASSTEPSPT
+207 PAA
-218 PDTADGAAHGTPDAG
+218 
-233 GYSRVPAGPAE
+233 
-244 TPGSRR
+244 
-250 QSGPPAAA
+250 
-258 GARPAAGAQAADP
+258 
-271 PGPGTPAPGS
+271 
-281 PRTASIPTQP
+281 
-291 GPQNTSASGT
+291 
-301 AASASAR
+301 
-308 AVRSDRAAKAAPAPS
+308 
-323 APPRRGGGGA
+323 
-333 STGTGTGTLA
+333 
-343 PPVTSDISPLRVG
+343 RVG

-414 AAELTRLAG
+414 TAELTRLAG

-459 ASMSLQAT
+459 ASMSLQSI

-473 EGVDLAQAAVE
+473 EGVDLAQAALE

-505 HAKANDAP
+505 HAKANDAA

-529 RDGDADPSW
+529 RDGDPDPSW

-553 CHLDLK
+553 CYRDLK

-577 EFVRSHGLRLVVSA
+577 EYVRSHGLRLVVSA

-636 GHEPRV
+636 GDEPRV
-642 AELRERARPLLVAPA
+642 VELRERARPLLVAPA

>member
-48 VARWVSKGMVPQGA
+48 VARWVAKGMVPQGA

-96 LAFPRDVA
+96 LAFPRDVN
-104 EAVRSATELYR
+104 EAVRSATDLYR
-115 LDLAGRRAGS
+115 LDLAGRRGG
-125 GGIWQSLAGSFS
+125 GGIWQSLAGSFA

-144 ASRWLISPADPSVE
+144 ASRWLITPADPSVA
-158 RDANAARTAVL
+158 RDPTAAQATIL
-169 GPQGTTEGARTG
+169 GTEGAPG
-181 AGAHGA
+181 AQGGVPVQ
-187 PGRAAGSSDVETTT
+187 PG
-201 ESSTTA
+201 
-207 PAASSTEPSPT
+207 
-218 PDTADGAAHGTPDAG
+218 PDTAADG
-233 GYSRVPAGPAE
+233 GP
-244 TPGSRR
+244 
-250 QSGPPAAA
+250 
-258 GARPAAGAQAADP
+258 
-271 PGPGTPAPGS
+271 
-281 PRTASIPTQP
+281 
-291 GPQNTSASGT
+291 
-301 AASASAR
+301 
-308 AVRSDRAAKAAPAPS
+308 
-323 APPRRGGGGA
+323 
-333 STGTGTGTLA
+333 L
-343 PPVTSDISPLRVG
+343 LRVG
-356 HSDVAKLRE
+356 HSDVTKLRE

-414 AAELTRLAG
+414 SAELTRLAG

-505 HAKANDAP
+505 HAKAGDAP

-519 KAAEGWLERS
+519 RAAESWLERS
-529 RDGDADPSW
+529 RAGDSDPAW

-553 CHLDLK
+553 CYRDLK

-571 LSRPTE
+571 LSKPTD

-591 VAELESGNLDA
+591 VAELDSGNLDA

-636 GHEPRV
+636 GDEPRV

>member
-1 MSREQRGPNEK
+1 MSREQRGPNDK

-69 AIGAKLGRP
+69 AIGQKLGRP

-96 LAFPRDVA
+96 LAFPRDVG
-104 EAVRSATELYR
+104 EAVRTATELYR
-115 LDLAGRRAGS
+115 LDLAGRRGG

-144 ASRWLISPADPSVE
+144 ASRWLITPADPSVE
-158 RDANAARTAVL
+158 R
-169 GPQGTTEGARTG
+169 P
-181 AGAHGA
+181 A
-187 PGRAAGSSDVETTT
+187 PRAA
-201 ESSTTA
+201 
-207 PAASSTEPSPT
+207 
-218 PDTADGAAHGTPDAG
+218 
-233 GYSRVPAGPAE
+233 
-244 TPGSRR
+244 
-250 QSGPPAAA
+250 
-258 GARPAAGAQAADP
+258 ARPATG
-271 PGPGTPAPGS
+271 
-281 PRTASIPTQP
+281 
-291 GPQNTSASGT
+291 
-301 AASASAR
+301 
-308 AVRSDRAAKAAPAPS
+308 AAPASGPS
-323 APPRRGGGGA
+323 AVEAGPGGLGGLGGLVGPA
-333 STGTGTGTLA
+333 ALA
-343 PPVTSDISPLRVG
+343 ETVEHVRVG

-365 AAQDARRWDSKYGG
+365 AAEDARRWDSKYGG

-414 AAELTRLAG
+414 TAELTRLAG

-473 EGVDLAQAAVE
+473 EGVDLAQAALE

-505 HAKANDAP
+505 HAKAGDQT
-513 AAGAAL
+513 AAAAAL

-529 RDGDADPSW
+529 RDGDGDPTW

-543 YDRFAADAAE
+543 YDRFCADAAE
-553 CHLDLK
+553 CYRDLK
-559 APRQVRRFTEQA
+559 LPRQVRRFTEQA

-577 EFVRSHGLRLVVSA
+577 EYVRSHGLRLVVSA

-636 GHEPRV
+636 GDEPRV
-642 AELRERARPLLVAPA
+642 MELRERARPLLVAPA

>member
-1 MSREQRGPNEK
+1 MSRDIRGPNEK

-62 APHLIAA
+62 APHLIAS
-69 AIGAKLGRP
+69 AIGSKLGRP

-96 LAFPRDVA
+96 LAFPRDVGA
-104 EAVRSATELYR
+104 AVRSATELYR
-115 LDLAGRRAGS
+115 LDLAGRRAGG
-125 GGIWQSLAGSFS
+125 GGIWQSLAGSFA

-144 ASRWLISPADPSVE
+144 ASRWLISPADSSV
-158 RDANAARTAVL
+158 A
-169 GPQGTTEGARTG
+169 
-181 AGAHGA
+181 
-187 PGRAAGSSDVETTT
+187 RAAAEARDK
-201 ESSTTA
+201 
-207 PAASSTEPSPT
+207 
-218 PDTADGAAHGTPDAG
+218 DA
-233 GYSRVPAGPAE
+233 
-244 TPGSRR
+244 
-250 QSGPPAAA
+250 AAA
-258 GARPAAGAQAADP
+258 GDAG
-271 PGPGTPAPGS
+271 
-281 PRTASIPTQP
+281 IPQH
-291 GPQNTSASGT
+291 
-301 AASASAR
+301 
-308 AVRSDRAAKAAPAPS
+308 
-323 APPRRGGGGA
+323 
-333 STGTGTGTLA
+333 
-343 PPVTSDISPLRVG
+343 VG
-356 HSDVAKLRE
+356 HSDVSKLRE
-365 AAQDARRWDSKYGG
+365 AAEDARRWDSKYGG

-392 VDAAPLLLG
+392 VDAAPLLLA

-414 AAELTRLAG
+414 TSELTRLAG

-473 EGVDLAQAAVE
+473 EGVDLAQAALE

-505 HAKANDAP
+505 QAKAGEAR
-513 AAGAAL
+513 ACEVAL
-519 KAAEGWLERS
+519 KASEGWLERS
-529 RDGDADPSW
+529 RGGDPDPSW
-538 LGFYS
+538 LDFYS
-543 YDRFAADAAE
+543 YERFAADAAE
-553 CHLDLK
+553 CYRDLRL
-559 APRQVRRFTEQA
+559 PRQVRRFTEQA

-636 GHEPRV
+636 GDEPRV
-642 AELRERARPLLVAPA
+642 VELRERARPLLAAPA

>member
-69 AIGAKLGRP
+69 AIGQKLGRP

-96 LAFPRDVA
+96 LAFPRDVG

-115 LDLAGRRAGS
+115 LDLAGRRAGG
-125 GGIWQSLAGSFS
+125 GGIWQSLAGSFA

-144 ASRWLISPADPSVE
+144 ASRWLITPADSSVE
-158 RDANAARTAVL
+158 RL
-169 GPQGTTEGARTG
+169 L
-181 AGAHGA
+181 
-187 PGRAAGSSDVETTT
+187 
-201 ESSTTA
+201 
-207 PAASSTEPSPT
+207 EP
-218 PDTADGAAHGTPDAG
+218 ADG
-233 GYSRVPAGPAE
+233 
-244 TPGSRR
+244 
-250 QSGPPAAA
+250 
-258 GARPAAGAQAADP
+258 
-271 PGPGTPAPGS
+271 PAPE
-281 PRTASIPTQP
+281 
-291 GPQNTSASGT
+291 GPE
-301 AASASAR
+301 
-308 AVRSDRAAKAAPAPS
+308 
-323 APPRRGGGGA
+323 
-333 STGTGTGTLA
+333 TGPHA
-343 PPVTSDISPLRVG
+343 RVG

-365 AAQDARRWDSKYGG
+365 AAEDARRWDSKYGG

-414 AAELTRLAG
+414 TAELTRLAG

-473 EGVDLAQAAVE
+473 EGVDLAQAALE

-505 HAKANDAP
+505 HAKANDGV
-513 AAGAAL
+513 AAAAAL

-529 RDGDADPSW
+529 REGDADPSW

-543 YDRFAADAAE
+543 YDRFCADAAE
-553 CHLDLK
+553 CYRDLK

-636 GHEPRV
+636 GDEPRV
-642 AELRERARPLLVAPA
+642 MELRERARPLLMTPA

>member
-1 MSREQRGPNEK
+1 MSRELRGPNEK

-35 AQRGLTLRYDKTS
+35 SQRGLTLRYDKTS
-48 VARWVSKGMVPQGA
+48 VARWVSKGMIPQGA

-69 AIGAKLGRP
+69 AIGSKLGRP

-96 LAFPRDVA
+96 LAFPRDVG
-104 EAVRSATELYR
+104 EAVRSATDLYR

-125 GGIWQSLAGSFS
+125 GGIWQSLAGSFA

-144 ASRWLISPADPSVE
+144 ASRWLISPADSSVA
-158 RDANAARTAVL
+158 RDAAMAEAAR
-169 GPQGTTEGARTG
+169 R
-181 AGAHGA
+181 AH
-187 PGRAAGSSDVETTT
+187 
-201 ESSTTA
+201 
-207 PAASSTEPSPT
+207 
-218 PDTADGAAHGTPDAG
+218 AAHG
-233 GYSRVPAGPAE
+233 GPGLPPP
-244 TPGSRR
+244 PGSVLT
-250 QSGPPAAA
+250 PAAA
-258 GARPAAGAQAADP
+258 GPAGAPGAD
-271 PGPGTPAPGS
+271 A
-281 PRTASIPTQP
+281 
-291 GPQNTSASGT
+291 
-301 AASASAR
+301 
-308 AVRSDRAAKAAPAPS
+308 
-323 APPRRGGGGA
+323 GGE
-333 STGTGTGTLA
+333 L
-343 PPVTSDISPLRVG
+343 SPLRVG

-365 AAQDARRWDSKYGG
+365 AAADARRWDSKYGG

-392 VDAAPLLLG
+392 VDAAPLLLAA
-401 SYSDEVGRALFGA
+401 YSDEVGRGLFGA
-414 AAELTRLAG
+414 TAELTRLAG

-473 EGVDLAQAAVE
+473 EGVDLAQAALE

-505 HAKANDAP
+505 HAKAGDAA

-529 RDGDADPSW
+529 RAGDADPSW

-553 CHLDLK
+553 CYRDLK
-559 APRQVRRFTEQA
+559 APRQMRRFTEQA

-577 EFVRSHGLRLVVSA
+577 EFARSHGLRLVVSA

-636 GHEPRV
+636 GDEPRV

>member
-1 MSREQRGPNEK
+1 MSRELRGPNEK

-35 AQRGLTLRYDKTS
+35 SQRGLTLRYDKTS
-48 VARWVSKGMVPQGA
+48 VARWVSKGMIPQGA

-69 AIGAKLGRP
+69 AIGSKLGRP

-96 LAFPRDVA
+96 LAFPRDVG
-104 EAVRSATELYR
+104 EAVRSATDLYR

-125 GGIWQSLAGSFS
+125 GGIWQSLAGSFA

-144 ASRWLISPADPSVE
+144 ASRWLISPADSSVA
-158 RDANAARTAVL
+158 RDAAMAEAARRAHT
-169 GPQGTTEGARTG
+169 
-181 AGAHGA
+181 AHGG
-187 PGRAAGSSDVETTT
+187 PGLTPPASALTPATAG
-201 ESSTTA
+201 
-207 PAASSTEPSPT
+207 P
-218 PDTADGAAHGTPDAG
+218 GADAG
-233 GYSRVPAGPAE
+233 GE
-244 TPGSRR
+244 
-250 QSGPPAAA
+250 
-258 GARPAAGAQAADP
+258 
-271 PGPGTPAPGS
+271 
-281 PRTASIPTQP
+281 
-291 GPQNTSASGT
+291 
-301 AASASAR
+301 
-308 AVRSDRAAKAAPAPS
+308 
-323 APPRRGGGGA
+323 
-333 STGTGTGTLA
+333 L
-343 PPVTSDISPLRVG
+343 SPLRVG

-365 AAQDARRWDSKYGG
+365 AAADARRWDSKYGG

-392 VDAAPLLLG
+392 VDAAPLLLAA
-401 SYSDEVGRALFGA
+401 YSDEVGRGLFGA
-414 AAELTRLAG
+414 TAELTRLAG

-473 EGVDLAQAAVE
+473 EGVDLAQAALE

-505 HAKANDAP
+505 HAKAGDAA

-529 RDGDADPSW
+529 RAGDADPSW

-553 CHLDLK
+553 CYRDLK
-559 APRQVRRFTEQA
+559 APRQMRRFTEQA

-577 EFVRSHGLRLVVSA
+577 EFARSHGLRLVVSA

-636 GHEPRV
+636 GDEPRV